1 QAVELMPEV
10 LSNPEVE
17 IRYAINGLLSL
28 TPDGPAVLGESPE
41 VAGLWSAA
49 AVWVKEGPGVGRAVD
64 RKSTRLT
71 PVTFRA
77 RMPSA
82 AWPRPVPTSA
92 PFPYT
97 TLFRS
102 TGRRTHARGPVEPRG
117 RDPVCDQRAA
127 VADPGRSGRPRRIP
141 RGRRPV
147 VGGRRVGQGGP
158 GSRPSGGRVD
168 DARSARDRRPGRRHR
183 PLPLPSAHPLPCAG
197 AHLGGLQQ
205 DLRHRPPCRA
215 VELRSQHPPL
225 PHARA
230 GEGTVSSV
238 LRSRRLGATAVVRIE
253 REPARGVR
261 RRRDGP

>member
-1 QAVELMPEV
+1 M
-10 LSNPEVE
+10 
-17 IRYAINGLLSL
+17 
-28 TPDGPAVLGESPE
+28 
-41 VAGLWSAA
+41 
-49 AVWVKEGPGVGRAVD
+49 
-64 RKSTRLT
+64 
-71 PVTFRA
+71 
-77 RMPSA
+77 
-82 AWPRPVPTSA
+82 
-92 PFPYT
+92 
-97 TLFRS
+97 
-102 TGRRTHARGPVEPRG
+102 
-117 RDPVCDQRAA
+117 
-127 VADPGRSGRPRRIP
+127 
-141 RGRRPV
+141 

-158 GSRPSGGRVD
+158 GSRPSVGRVD

-261 RRRDGP
+261 RRRDGPQRRVGVPLVVADHQRRTPGPAQARRPRRPVELRHLRRLRARRPRGGPAHRPGTDGCDHRPRRLHPDPR